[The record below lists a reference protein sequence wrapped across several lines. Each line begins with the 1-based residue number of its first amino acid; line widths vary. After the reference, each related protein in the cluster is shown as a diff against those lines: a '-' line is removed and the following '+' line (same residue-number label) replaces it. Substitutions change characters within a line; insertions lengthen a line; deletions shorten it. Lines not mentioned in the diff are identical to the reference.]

1 MAVADPP
8 PQDLNPETGE
18 FETPL
23 KRVIGPGMLLVFV
36 VGDVLGAGIYA
47 LVGVVAGETGGAI
60 WTAFLF
66 ATILAIMTAFSYA
79 ELVTKYP
86 AAGGAATYV
95 DTAFKVPLLT
105 FVIAFTVMCSGIA
118 SAATL
123 SKAFAGDYLAEF
135 VELPVVLVAIGF
147 LLIVALINF
156 RGISESIKLNMVL
169 TTIEVLGLVIIIVI
183 GVAALL
189 NGDGDAGRNLDF
201 PEGENVALA
210 IVGGAAL
217 SFYALIGFEDA
228 VNVAEE
234 TKDPARNFPKALFGG
249 LLIAGVIYLL
259 VTFTA
264 SMVVPTQQLTESDG
278 PLLEVVREG
287 PLGVPTKLFAGIA
300 LLAVANGALINM
312 IMASRLVYGMSVRGV
327 VPRIFDKVH
336 PRPAH
341 ADRGD
346 HLHDRTGHAAGDPR
360 RPQRPGR
367 HDDDAAAVR
376 LRDGERRRARAAAR
390 RRQAPALQGAE
401 RDPRRL
407 GRDHHLPA
415 RPPRVGQ
422 SRVLR
427 LRGRAGAVRDCPVGH
442 PAPRFTLGDARPV
455 ARRRASR
462 CPPSGP

>member
-169 TTIEVLGLVIIIVI
+169 TTIEVLGLVIIVVI

-336 PRPAH
+336 S
-341 ADRGD
+341 
-346 HLHDRTGHAAGDPR
+346 
-360 RPQRPGR
+360 GR
-367 HDDDAAAVR
+367 HTPIAAIIFTTGLAM
-376 LRDGERRRARAAAR
+376 LLA
-390 RRQAPALQGAE
+390 
-401 RDPRRL
+401 
-407 GRDHHLPA
+407 
-415 RPPRVGQ
+415 
-422 SRVLR
+422 
-427 LRGRAGAVRDCPVGH
+427 
-442 PAPRFTLGDARPV
+442 TLGDLSDLAGTTTTLLLFVFATVNVAVLVLRPDEGKHPHFRAPSVIPV
-455 ARRRASR
+455 ASVVIIIFLLIRRASDNPEYFAYAGGLVLFGIVLWGIQR
-462 CPPSGP
+462 LASR

>member
-169 TTIEVLGLVIIIVI
+169 TTIEVLGLVIIVAI

-336 PRPAH
+336 P
-341 ADRGD
+341 
-346 HLHDRTGHAAGDPR
+346 
-360 RPQRPGR
+360 GR
-367 HDDDAAAVR
+367 HTPIAAIIFTTGLAM
-376 LRDGERRRARAAAR
+376 LLA
-390 RRQAPALQGAE
+390 
-401 RDPRRL
+401 
-407 GRDHHLPA
+407 
-415 RPPRVGQ
+415 
-422 SRVLR
+422 
-427 LRGRAGAVRDCPVGH
+427 
-442 PAPRFTLGDARPV
+442 TLGDLSDLAGTTTTLLLFVFATVNVAVLVLRPDEGKHPHFRAPSVIPV
-455 ARRRASR
+455 ASVVIIIFLLIRRASDNPEYFAYAGGLVLFGIVLWGIQR
-462 CPPSGP
+462 LASR

>member
-23 KRVIGPGMLLVFV
+23 SRVIGPWMLLVFV

-147 LLIVALINF
+147 LLVVALINF

-169 TTIEVLGLVIIIVI
+169 TTIEVLGLVIIVVI
-183 GVAALL
+183 GVAALV

-201 PEGENVALA
+201 PDGENVALA

-336 PRPAH
+336 S
-341 ADRGD
+341 
-346 HLHDRTGHAAGDPR
+346 
-360 RPQRPGR
+360 GR
-367 HDDDAAAVR
+367 HTPIAAIIFTTGLAMLLASLGDLSDLAGTTTTLLLFVFATVNVAV
-376 LRDGERRRARAAAR
+376 L
-390 RRQAPALQGAE
+390 
-401 RDPRRL
+401 
-407 GRDHHLPA
+407 
-415 RPPRVGQ
+415 
-422 SRVLR
+422 VLR
-427 LRGRAGAVRDCPVGH
+427 SDPGKH
-442 PAPRFTLGDARPV
+442 PHFKAPSVIPV
-455 ARRRASR
+455 ASVVIIIFLLVRRASDNPEYFAYAGGLVLFGIVLWAIQR
-462 CPPSGP
+462 LASR

>member
-1 MAVADPP
+1 MAVAEPTKH
-8 PQDLNPETGE
+8 DLNPETGE

-23 KRVIGPGMLLVFV
+23 KRVIGPWMLLVFV

-147 LLIVALINF
+147 LLVVALINF

-169 TTIEVLGLVIIIVI
+169 TSIEVLGLVIIVVI
-183 GVAALL
+183 GVTALA

-201 PEGENVALA
+201 PAGENVALA

-264 SMVVPTQQLTESDG
+264 SMVVSTQQLTESDG

-287 PLGVPTKLFAGIA
+287 PLGVPTRLFAAIA

-336 PRPAH
+336 S
-341 ADRGD
+341 
-346 HLHDRTGHAAGDPR
+346 
-360 RPQRPGR
+360 GR
-367 HDDDAAAVR
+367 HTPIAAIIFTTGLAMLLAALGDLSDLAGTTTTLLLFVFATVNVAV
-376 LRDGERRRARAAAR
+376 L
-390 RRQAPALQGAE
+390 
-401 RDPRRL
+401 
-407 GRDHHLPA
+407 
-415 RPPRVGQ
+415 
-422 SRVLR
+422 VLR
-427 LRGRAGAVRDCPVGH
+427 SDPGKH
-442 PAPRFTLGDARPV
+442 PHFKAPSVIPV
-455 ARRRASR
+455 ASVVVIIFLLVRRASDNPEYFAYAGGLVLFGIVLWGIQR
-462 CPPSGP
+462 LASR

>member
-8 PQDLNPETGE
+8 PQDVNPETGE

-147 LLIVALINF
+147 LLVVALINF

-169 TTIEVLGLVIIIVI
+169 TTIEVLGLVIIVVI

-201 PEGENVALA
+201 PDGENVALA

-336 PRPAH
+336 S
-341 ADRGD
+341 
-346 HLHDRTGHAAGDPR
+346 
-360 RPQRPGR
+360 GR
-367 HDDDAAAVR
+367 HTPIAAIIFTTGLAMLLASLGDLSDLAGTTTTLLLFVFATVNVAV
-376 LRDGERRRARAAAR
+376 L
-390 RRQAPALQGAE
+390 
-401 RDPRRL
+401 
-407 GRDHHLPA
+407 
-415 RPPRVGQ
+415 
-422 SRVLR
+422 VLR
-427 LRGRAGAVRDCPVGH
+427 SDPGKH
-442 PAPRFTLGDARPV
+442 PHFKAPSVIPV
-455 ARRRASR
+455 ASVVIIIFLLVRRASDNPEYFAYAGGLVLFGIVLWAIQR
-462 CPPSGP
+462 LASR

>member
-1 MAVADPP
+1 
-8 PQDLNPETGE
+8 
-18 FETPL
+18 
-23 KRVIGPGMLLVFV
+23 
-36 VGDVLGAGIYA
+36 
-47 LVGVVAGETGGAI
+47 
-60 WTAFLF
+60 
-66 ATILAIMTAFSYA
+66 
-79 ELVTKYP
+79 
-86 AAGGAATYV
+86 
-95 DTAFKVPLLT
+95 
-105 FVIAFTVMCSGIA
+105 
-118 SAATL
+118 
-123 SKAFAGDYLAEF
+123 
-135 VELPVVLVAIGF
+135 
-147 LLIVALINF
+147 
-156 RGISESIKLNMVL
+156 
-169 TTIEVLGLVIIIVI
+169 VIIVVI

-336 PRPAH
+336 SGRHTPIAAIIFTTGLAMLLASLGDLSDLAGTTTTLLLFVFATVNVAVLVLRP
-341 ADRGD
+341 D
-346 HLHDRTGHAAGDPR
+346 
-360 RPQRPGR
+360 PGR
-367 HDDDAAAVR
+367 HPHF
-376 LRDGERRRARAAAR
+376 RA
-390 RRQAPALQGAE
+390 PS
-401 RDPRRL
+401 
-407 GRDHHLPA
+407 
-415 RPPRVGQ
+415 VI
-422 SRVLR
+422 
-427 LRGRAGAVRDCPVGH
+427 
-442 PAPRFTLGDARPV
+442 PV
-455 ARRRASR
+455 ASVVIIVFLLIRRASDNPEYFAYAGGLVLFGIVLWGIQR
-462 CPPSGP
+462 LASR

>member
-1 MAVADPP
+1 
-8 PQDLNPETGE
+8 
-18 FETPL
+18 
-23 KRVIGPGMLLVFV
+23 MLLVFV

-169 TTIEVLGLVIIIVI
+169 TTIEVLGLVIIVVI
-183 GVAALL
+183 GVAALA

-201 PEGENVALA
+201 PAGENVALA

-264 SMVVPTQQLTESDG
+264 SHGRADAASSPRATARCS
-278 PLLEVVREG
+278 RSCA
-287 PLGVPTKLFAGIA
+287 KARS
-300 LLAVANGALINM
+300 
-312 IMASRLVYGMSVRGV
+312 ASRRSSS
-327 VPRIFDKVH
+327 P
-336 PRPAH
+336 
-341 ADRGD
+341 
-346 HLHDRTGHAAGDPR
+346 
-360 RPQRPGR
+360 
-367 HDDDAAAVR
+367 
-376 LRDGERRRARAAAR
+376 
-390 RRQAPALQGAE
+390 
-401 RDPRRL
+401 
-407 GRDHHLPA
+407 
-415 RPPRVGQ
+415 
-422 SRVLR
+422 
-427 LRGRAGAVRDCPVGH
+427 
-442 PAPRFTLGDARPV
+442 
-455 ARRRASR
+455 ASR
-462 CPPSGP
+462 CWRSPTAR

>member
-169 TTIEVLGLVIIIVI
+169 TTIEVLGLVIIVVI

-336 PRPAH
+336 P
-341 ADRGD
+341 
-346 HLHDRTGHAAGDPR
+346 
-360 RPQRPGR
+360 GR
-367 HDDDAAAVR
+367 HTPIAAIIFTTGLAM
-376 LRDGERRRARAAAR
+376 LLA
-390 RRQAPALQGAE
+390 
-401 RDPRRL
+401 
-407 GRDHHLPA
+407 
-415 RPPRVGQ
+415 
-422 SRVLR
+422 
-427 LRGRAGAVRDCPVGH
+427 
-442 PAPRFTLGDARPV
+442 TLGDLSDLAGTTTTLLLFVFATVNVAVLVLRPDEGKHPHFRAPSVIPV
-455 ARRRASR
+455 ASVVIIIFLLVRRASDNPEYFAYAGGLVLFGIVLWGIQR
-462 CPPSGP
+462 LTSR